1 MDNNK
6 LETALIE
13 LLKGMHDYCLYPM
26 DVKGV
31 TVYILDLD
39 TYDNYT
45 IVISKDTYDILTEL
59 GKRLSD
65 EAD

>member
-13 LLKGMHDYCLYPM
+13 LLKGMHDYCLYP
-26 DVKGV
+26 VEWSGV
-31 TVYILDLD
+31 TTYILDLCTD
-39 TYDNYT
+39 DNYT
-45 IVISKDTYDILTEL
+45 IVISKDTYDILMKL
-59 GKRLSD
+59 GEKLPD